1 VNPHWRKP
9 LLTIAIVA
17 AVVLPIWPIAGKT
30 AALFVA
36 CIVLALLLAQHLYNF
51 SLFHDWLLDPRP
63 DSVPN
68 GTGSWEQLFSY
79 LHRMVRRQGQ
89 TEARLQEALLRFQ
102 KAGAALPEAVI
113 LLDADNRIDQCN
125 PKAEKYFG
133 LRAARDRGQQITYLV
148 RQPQFVEYLQGGDFT
163 APLNL
168 KFQTGTGGEAILSI
182 QIVAYGDSDKLV
194 LGRDITRWERLET
207 TRRDFV
213 ANVSHELRTP
223 LTVLNGFLE
232 TLTDM
237 EQPDPAMTRRSLELM
252 MQQCV
257 RMNHLVEDLL
267 TLSRL
272 ESTVTPLRDDPVPVR
287 DLVQHL
293 YQDALALSGGKHDIR
308 LRLETPVGL
317 RGSAEEL
324 RSALGNLVSNAIRYT
339 PEGGR
344 IELHWEMRDHAP
356 VFSVT
361 DTGIGIEAH
370 HIDRLTE
377 RFYRVDR
384 SRSRETGGTG
394 LGLAIVKHVLSRHH
408 ARLEIQSE
416 PGRGST
422 FAAVFP
428 PDRTVIF
435 DIEDVATEA
444 PAAVPRSI
452 EDATTAAS

>member
-1 VNPHWRKP
+1 MNPHWRKP
-9 LLTIAIVA
+9 LLILGIVA
-17 AVVLPIWPIAGKT
+17 AIVLPIWPIAGKT

-36 CIVLALLLAQHLYNF
+36 CVVLALLLVQHLYNF
-51 SLFHDWLLDPRP
+51 SLLHDWLLDPRP
-63 DSVPN
+63 DTVPN

-148 RQPQFVEYLQGGDFT
+148 RQPQFVDYLQGGDFT
-163 APLNL
+163 TPLNL
-168 KFQTGTGGEAILSI
+168 KLVTSSGSEAILSI

-194 LGRDITRWERLET
+194 LGRDITRWERIET

-232 TLTDM
+232 TLIDM
-237 EQPDPAMTRRSLELM
+237 EQPDPVMARRSLELM
-252 MQQCV
+252 LQQCL
-257 RMNHLVEDLL
+257 RMNTLVKDLL

-272 ESTVTPLRDDPVPVR
+272 ESAVTPLRDDPVNVC
-287 DLVQHL
+287 DVVQHL
-293 YQDALALSGGKHDIR
+293 YQDALALSGGRHDIR

-339 PEGGR
+339 PDAGR
-344 IELHWEMRDHAP
+344 IELHWEMRGAAP

-408 ARLEIQSE
+408 ARLEIRSE
-416 PGRGST
+416 PGKGST
-422 FAAVFP
+422 FAAWFP
-428 PDRTVIF
+428 PDRAVVIESP
-435 DIEDVATEA
+435 DAPSEATAPTSRPAEA
-444 PAAVPRSI
+444 
-452 EDATTAAS
+452 ATTAAS